1 MQTSINKRKRLIQR
15 NRIRAEELAQQVKAL
30 AALADDWGSIV

>member
-15 NRIRAEELAQQVKAL
+15 NRKRAEELAQQVKAL
-30 AALADDWGSIV
+30 AALADWGSIV